1 MRVHLL
7 NPFGRNLG
15 VVVGKASLQAPARD
29 PNGPGA
35 VVEAEGKV
43 TPLVFGPFNTY
54 LSALFA
60 LRVGVR
66 GEEGTR

>member
-1 MRVHLL
+1 MKIHLL
-7 NPFGRNLG
+7 NPFGRNPG
-15 VVVGKASLQAPARD
+15 VAVGKASLQAPARD

-35 VVEAEGKV
+35 VVEAAGKV

-60 LRVGVR
+60 LRIGVE
-66 GEEGTR
+66 GEEVER